1 MLPSVNYFIFEIIP
15 YLDWYLILLLIVHEG
30 QKAQQQLPPLP
41 VPRQQQP
48 QPQPQQLDVQN
59 KSLRW
64 PNIRTEYVLIL
75 FLLKPL
81 G

>member
-1 MLPSVNYFIFEIIP
+1 MEISEH
-15 YLDWYLILLLIVHEG
+15 L
-30 QKAQQQLPPLP
+30 AQAASGASCSNVAAATSAAASSAGASPAARSPPP
-41 VPRQQQP
+41 
-48 QPQPQQLDVQN
+48 QLDVQN